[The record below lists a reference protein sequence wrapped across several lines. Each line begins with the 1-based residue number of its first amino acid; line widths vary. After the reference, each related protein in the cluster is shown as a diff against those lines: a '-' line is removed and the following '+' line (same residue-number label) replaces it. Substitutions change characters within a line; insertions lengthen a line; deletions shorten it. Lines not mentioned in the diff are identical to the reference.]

1 MPETFITPAQARK
14 LGTAILTK
22 AGVNE
27 AVAETVADHLTES
40 DLRGVGSHGLV
51 RLVRYVEQIEAGHIN
66 LQGEVTVIEDL
77 PALVRIDGGGGFGIA
92 ALGEATHRAIAKA
105 KASAVAA
112 ATVSNCSHT
121 GRIGAFVEEAANAG
135 CFALIL
141 GGGAHRTIPTVAP
154 HGGRKGVF
162 DTNPYAL
169 ALPGEGSDPV
179 VADFATSVI
188 SQGKLL
194 LYRHAGKP
202 VPEGWVMDAAG
213 NPSCDP
219 EVYYNGGALLPAG
232 GHKGYGL
239 AVMAEL
245 IGHALL
251 GEAHE
256 CNWLVVVLD
265 LWGIRPEKD
274 YRQAAGELLD
284 KVRNCP
290 PAKGFDEVLLPG
302 DPEHRIHAERLQT
315 GIPVPES
322 TWTRIRE
329 TAETLGVPLDGIMT
343 DGSR

>member
-1 MPETFITPAQARK
+1 MPDKIITPEQARK
-14 LGTAILTK
+14 MGTAILLK
-22 AGVNE
+22 AGVGRAE
-27 AVAETVADHLTES
+27 AEFVADHLTES
-40 DLRGVGSHGLV
+40 DLRGVGSHGLI

-66 LQGEVTVIEDL
+66 LQGEITVIEDL
-77 PALVRIDGGGGFGIA
+77 PGLVRLDGGGGFGVV
-92 ALGEATHRAIAKA
+92 ALGEATRRAIAKA
-105 KASAVAA
+105 KTSAVAA

-141 GGGAHRTIPTVAP
+141 GGGAHRVIPSVAP
-154 HGGRKGVF
+154 HGGGKGVF

-169 ALPGEGSDPV
+169 ALPGDGAAPV

-202 VPEGWVMDAAG
+202 VPEGWIVDADG

-219 EVYYNGGALLPAG
+219 EAYYKGGALLPAA

-256 CNWLVVVLD
+256 NNWLVIVLN
-265 LWGIRPEKD
+265 LWGIRPEQD
-274 YRQAAGELLD
+274 YKQGAAELLD
-284 KVRNCP
+284 IVRNCP

-302 DPEHRIHAERLQT
+302 DPEQRIYAERSRT
-315 GIPVPES
+315 GIPLPES
-322 TWTRIRE
+322 TWTRISE
-329 TAETLGVPLDGIMT
+329 TAATLGVPLDEIMA
-343 DGSR
+343 G